1 MSAVELGP
9 QERKAIAKQV
19 PWVRYLRRPVACT
32 GFMARTPLKAVY
44 SMGGK
49 PPVGLDGYRC
59 TKPARWKF
67 TALKRSHATDGIYC
81 WSHLLSRGF
90 YGDMAECDR
99 LNRWLE
105 RHDIRNGEGRA
116 VRA

>member
-1 MSAVELGP
+1 MSEVELNA
-9 QERKAIAKQV
+9 QERKAIARKV
-19 PWVRYLRRPVACT
+19 PWVRYLRKTVPCT

-44 SMGGK
+44 AMGGK
-49 PPVGLDGYRC
+49 PPVGLDNYRC
-59 TKPARWKF
+59 KQPARWKF
-67 TALKRSHATDGIYC
+67 TALQRSYASDGTYC

-105 RHDIRNGEGRA
+105 RHEIRTAEGRQ